1 MYLFCVYT
9 NFELGIHKCLLCNVI
24 LCIFQYIE
32 ILLQVNA
39 HNTVSLSCF
48 VLIKCRSVYYTE
60 QVLLFYQVLLYYVF
74 HFDSYVI
81 NACYKTYVD
90 IEKLNDKLRDF

>member
-1 MYLFCVYT
+1 MQ
-9 NFELGIHKCLLCNVI
+9 KC
-24 LCIFQYIE
+24 
-32 ILLQVNA
+32 
-39 HNTVSLSCF
+39 SLYRAGT
-48 VLIKCRSVYYTE
+48 L
-60 QVLLFYQVLLYYVF
+60 VLLFYQVLLYYVF